1 MYPAPPPEFG
11 IALELISRLNTP
23 LDPALLGSLRNA
35 AYAGT
40 LTILRSP
47 KDDPVGFV
55 CWAGVNKDSVRIA
68 DQFNLFPSHFW
79 EFKEGKIA
87 LVLFVFFAY
96 PFNEE
101 ARTAFTAFLNS
112 RRAVYFTKKDR
123 KRLAIRTSRG
133 FRYAKV
139 N

>member
-1 MYPAPPPEFG
+1 MHSPPPPEFG
-11 IALELISRLNTP
+11 IALELIGRLNMP
-23 LDPALLGSLRNA
+23 LNPSLLGSLRNA

-40 LTILRSP
+40 LTILRSAT
-47 KDDPVGFV
+47 DAPVGFV

-87 LVLFVFFAY
+87 LLLFVFFAY
-96 PFNEE
+96 PCNEE
-101 ARTAFTAFLNS
+101 ARSAFMEFLDS
-112 RRAVYFTKKDR
+112 RHAVYFMKKNK

-133 FRYAKV
+133 FRYARV

>member
-1 MYPAPPPEFG
+1 MHAAPPPEFG
-11 IALELISRLNTP
+11 IAVELISRLNTP
-23 LDPALLGSLRNA
+23 LNPPLLGSLRCA

-40 LTILRSP
+40 LTILRSA

-87 LVLFVFFAY
+87 LLLFVFFLP

-101 ARTAFTAFLNS
+101 ARSAFQAFLNA
-112 RRAVYFTKKDR
+112 RRAVYFMKKDR

-133 FRYAKV
+133 FRYARA

>member
-11 IALELISRLNTP
+11 IALELISRVNMPLNP
-23 LDPALLGSLRNA
+23 PLLGSLRHA

-40 LTILRSP
+40 LTILRNAT
-47 KDDPVGFV
+47 DAPVGFV
-55 CWAGVNKDSVRIA
+55 CWAGVNKDSVGIA
-68 DQFNLFPSHFW
+68 DQFNLLPSHFW

-87 LVLFVFFAY
+87 LLLFVYFAY

-101 ARTAFTAFLNS
+101 ARTAFMAFLDS
-112 RRAVYFTKKDR
+112 RRAVYFMKKDR

>member
-1 MYPAPPPEFG
+1 
-11 IALELISRLNTP
+11 
-23 LDPALLGSLRNA
+23 
-35 AYAGT
+35 
-40 LTILRSP
+40 
-47 KDDPVGFV
+47 
-55 CWAGVNKDSVRIA
+55 
-68 DQFNLFPSHFW
+68 
-79 EFKEGKIA
+79 
-87 LVLFVFFAY
+87 VFFAY